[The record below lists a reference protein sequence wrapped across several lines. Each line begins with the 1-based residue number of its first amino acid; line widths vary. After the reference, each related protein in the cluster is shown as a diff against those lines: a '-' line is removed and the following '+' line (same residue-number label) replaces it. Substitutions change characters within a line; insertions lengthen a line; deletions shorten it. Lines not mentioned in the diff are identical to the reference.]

1 MRFVPPFLYHDA
13 PNPFTLYGFKYPSI
27 AHFLIIQAKARRG
40 LKFRHFFDMPIEDL
54 PPVYS
59 INKAALEEAL
69 AVMLPEM
76 EPQKFEYPISHEVLG
91 IGTTRLRLKYGD
103 KKNGSNA
110 YGLAMWRVLKRR
122 QSSK

>member
-1 MRFVPPFLYHDA
+1 
-13 PNPFTLYGFKYPSI
+13 
-27 AHFLIIQAKARRG
+27 
-40 LKFRHFFDMPIEDL
+40 MPIEDL